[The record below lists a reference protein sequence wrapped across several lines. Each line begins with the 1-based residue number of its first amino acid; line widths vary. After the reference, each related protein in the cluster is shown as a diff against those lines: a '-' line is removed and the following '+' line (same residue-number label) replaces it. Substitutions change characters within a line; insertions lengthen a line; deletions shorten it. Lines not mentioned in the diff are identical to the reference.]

1 MPTPNE
7 NTGTLEAILM
17 GLAQVMEPLKEDLK
31 DNKAIVLLAQLGL
44 ELPDA
49 VNGVSGF
56 ATAAQKTFTAA
67 GKLPDLVQK
76 VVDGIGAGDYGKI
89 GDLLQGILATVKA
102 IKDLAD
108 AIKTLSG
115 VSGIPQAKLNEFAEK
130 LPRRLFDYL
139 VVRNLEGVPV
149 LPEVMEFVGIIQRN
163 LAKVGPGG
171 HSSTEITQY
180 IFDINQI
187 GKLIKSPKDVLKILY
202 RWGENT
208 FGDSELLT
216 DLQSLLGK
224 AGVPA
229 VVDDTVNPPVLDVLA
244 LEISPKTDIQ
254 PWALKVGISEDI
266 HIDTSVPITDG
277 GDWKLE
283 ALAKGDLKASA
294 AIIIHPNGNI
304 DFDSS
309 AASTGEY
316 GLRFTAGKAD
326 NTPFIIFGEAEGSR
340 LEVAKFIVTASA
352 GLNFD
357 LGNSASAAFKVLGEI
372 KGGKLKVD
380 MSQGDGF
387 LAQILSG
394 IKIDSDF
401 EMGFGFDSDDGLFF
415 TGSSTLEIQ
424 LPSHI
429 DLGPI
434 EIDALTFSIGVGTD
448 GGELE
453 IPIGLSANIK
463 AELGPIAA
471 SVEGI
476 GILGFLSFP
485 DDKTSSNLGPVD
497 FNLKFKPPKGVGLSL
512 DAGVVKGGGYLYFD
526 FEREEYAGA
535 LELVF
540 AEWIALRAIGL
551 ITTKMPDGSKGFS
564 MILII
569 TVEFG
574 SGIQLGFGFTLLG
587 VGGIIGVNRIVNV
600 DPLKDGIRNGSVESV
615 MFPQNIIANAPRI
628 ISDLRK
634 FFPVMQD
641 TFLIGPMV
649 KIGWGTPNLL
659 SVSMGLILEFPE
671 ANITIL
677 GVIKV
682 VLPDENADVLRLQV
696 NFIGRLE
703 PSNKLLWFYAELY
716 DSRVL
721 FITLEGGMGLFVHW
735 GSPANF
741 VVSVGGFH
749 PRYNPPPLPFPA
761 PPRLAVNILNTSSA
775 RVRIEA
781 YFAVTSNSVQF
792 GAKVEVF
799 FGVSAFNIQG
809 HLAFDAL
816 FQFDPFFFSF
826 GLSISLSVKVFG
838 IGLFSV
844 GFSGILEGPTPWHI
858 AGKGKISLLFFSIKV
873 PFSATWGDEENT
885 KLDPILVFPLLEQ
898 ELKALTN
905 WEAKLPSTSKISVTL
920 RQLGHNASD
929 QLVLHPVGKLQI
941 SQRKVPLNFKMD
953 KVGNQKPSDTNR
965 LFVKAFI
972 PGGSALATTPVKEE
986 FAIGQYTELDDAKRL
1001 SSPGYEP
1008 LESGLEVAVKGD
1020 QMKTSMATKR
1030 VIRYETNIIDN
1041 NFKKFIRRPFFLYF
1055 HSGFSLL
1062 YNLLFGHFLKGS
1074 AVAQAAISMQSK
1086 KRMQPFDEKIA
1097 VKPNEYSVAFNE
1109 NNTSVDST
1117 MSFTSQAMANQ
1128 FMNEQ
1133 IQHNPAMAN
1142 QIHVI
1147 PNTEINFVS

>member
-1 MPTPNE
+1 MPIPNE

-17 GLAQVMEPLKEDLK
+17 GLAKVLEPLKEDLK
-31 DNKAIVLLAQLGL
+31 DNEALVLLAQLGL
-44 ELPDA
+44 ELPIA
-49 VNGVSGF
+49 VNAVPAF
-56 ATAAQKTFTAA
+56 KNATDKAFTAA
-67 GKLPDLVQK
+67 GKLPDLVQNLM
-76 VVDGIGAGDYGKI
+76 DGIDVGDYSKI
-89 GDLLQGILATVKA
+89 GNLLQGIITSVKSFT
-102 IKDLAD
+102 DLANS
-108 AIKTLSG
+108 IKTLSG
-115 VSGIPQAKLNEFAEK
+115 VSGIAQAKLNEFAEK

-139 VVRNLEGVPV
+139 VVRNLESVPV
-149 LPEVMEFVGIIQRN
+149 LPEVLEFVGIIQRN
-163 LAKVGPGG
+163 LENIISNVP
-171 HSSTEITQY
+171 SSSEIDRY
-180 IFDINQI
+180 IFEINQI
-187 GKLIKSPKDVLKILY
+187 GKFIKSPKDVLKILY

-208 FGDSELLT
+208 FGNSELLT
-216 DLQSLLGK
+216 DLQYLFNK
-224 AGVPA
+224 AGATA
-229 VVDDTVNPPVLDVLA
+229 VLNNTANPPVLDVLK
-244 LEISPKTDIQ
+244 LKISPKSDVQ
-254 PWALKVGISEDI
+254 PWALKIGISEDI
-266 HIDTSVPITDG
+266 HIDNSGVIASG
-277 GDWKLE
+277 GNWKLE
-283 ALAKGDLKASA
+283 ALSKNDLKAGAS
-294 AIIIHPNGNI
+294 IVIHPKGNI

-309 AASTGEY
+309 TAVTGDY

-326 NTPFIIFGEAEGSR
+326 NSPFIIFGDAEGSR
-340 LEVAKFIVTASA
+340 LEMAKFIVSASA

-372 KGGKLKVD
+372 KGGKLKID

-401 EMGFGFDSDDGLFF
+401 DLGFGFDSEDGLFF
-415 TGSSTLEIQ
+415 NGSSTLEIQ
-424 LPSHI
+424 LPTHI

-434 EIDALTFSIGVGTD
+434 EIDALNFSIGIGTAS
-448 GGELE
+448 GELE
-453 IPIGLSANIK
+453 LPIGLSTNFK

-471 SVEGI
+471 SIEGI
-476 GILGFLSFP
+476 GMLGFLSFP
-485 DDKTSSNLGPVD
+485 DDKTSSNLGAVN
-497 FNLKFKPPKGVGLSL
+497 FNLKFKPPQGVGLSL

-526 FEREEYAGA
+526 TEREEYAGA

-659 SVSMGLILEFPE
+659 SLSMGLILEFPE

-682 VLPDENADVLRLQV
+682 VLPDEEADVLRLQV

-749 PRYNPPPLPFPA
+749 PRFSPPPLPFPA

-799 FGVSAFNIQG
+799 FGKSAFNIQG

-816 FQFDPFFFSF
+816 FLFNPFYFSF
-826 GLSISLSVKVFG
+826 GLSLSLSVKVFG
-838 IGLFSV
+838 VGMFSV

-885 KLDPILVFPLLEQ
+885 KLDPILVFPLLEN
-898 ELKALTN
+898 ELNALTN

-920 RQLGHNASD
+920 RQLGASDSD

-953 KVGNQKPSDTNR
+953 KVGNQKPSDTNK
-965 LFVKAFI
+965 LFVKVQI
-972 PGGSALATTPVKEE
+972 QGGSTLAATKIKEE

-1008 LESGLEVAVKGD
+1008 LESGLEVAVEGD
-1020 QMKTSMATKR
+1020 QVKTSMATKR

-1041 NFKKFIRRPFFLYF
+1041 NFKKFIRRPFYLYF
-1055 HSGFSLL
+1055 HAGFSLL

-1074 AVAQAAISMQSK
+1074 AVTQAAISMQSK
-1086 KRMQPFDEKIA
+1086 KRMQPFDEKI
-1097 VKPNEYSVAFNE
+1097 KMEPNEYSVAFNE

-1133 IQHNPAMAN
+1133 IQRNPAMAN

>member
-1 MPTPNE
+1 MPSPNE

-17 GLAQVMEPLKEDLK
+17 GLAQIMEPLKDDLK

-56 ATAAQKTFTAA
+56 ANAANKTFTAA
-67 GKLPDLVQK
+67 SKLPDLVQE
-76 VVDGIGAGDYGKI
+76 VVDGIDAGDYSKI
-89 GDLLQGILATVKA
+89 GDLLQAIITTVKA

-115 VSGIPQAKLNEFAEK
+115 VSGIPQNELNEFAEK

-149 LPEVMEFVGIIQRN
+149 LPEVLEFVGIIQRE
-163 LAKVGPGG
+163 LQKIGSEG
-171 HSSTEITQY
+171 HGNAEINKY

-187 GKLIKSPKDVLKILY
+187 GKFIKSPQDVLKILY

-208 FGDSELLT
+208 YGDSTLLN

-229 VVDDTVNPPVLDVLA
+229 VIDTAPNPDVLDVLA
-244 LEISPKTDIQ
+244 FEISPKTDVQ
-254 PWALKVGISEDI
+254 PWALKIRMAEDVS
-266 HIDTSVPITDG
+266 IDTSGPISDG

-283 ALAKGDLKASA
+283 ALAKSDLKASA
-294 AIIIHPNGNI
+294 EIIIHPDGNI

-309 AASTGEY
+309 AGITGEY

-340 LEVAKFIVTASA
+340 LEVAKFIVTGSA

-357 LGNSASAAFKVLGEI
+357 LGSSASAAFKVLGEI

-387 LAQILSG
+387 LTQILSG

-401 EMGFGFDSDDGLFF
+401 EMGFGYDSKEGLFF

-434 EIDALTFSIGVGTD
+434 EIDAITISIGVGTD
-448 GGELE
+448 GGELK
-453 IPIGLSANIK
+453 IPVGLSANIK
-463 AELGPIAA
+463 AEIGPIAA

-476 GILGFLSFP
+476 GLIGNINFP
-485 DDKTSSNLGPVD
+485 EDKTDNNLGPVD
-497 FNLKFKPPKGVGLSL
+497 FDLEFKPPNGVGLSL

-600 DPLKDGIRNGSVESV
+600 DPLTEGIKNGSIESV
-615 MFPQNIIANAPRI
+615 MFPQDIIANAPRI

-634 FFPVMQD
+634 FFPTMED

-659 SVSMGLILEFPE
+659 SVSMGIIIEFPE
-671 ANITIL
+671 ANFTIL
-677 GVIKV
+677 GIIKV
-682 VLPDENADVLRLQV
+682 VLPDEEADILRLQV
-696 NFIGRLE
+696 NFMGRLE
-703 PSNKLLWFYAELY
+703 PNNKLLWFFAYLY

-721 FITLEGGMGLFVHW
+721 FITLEGGMGLLVQW

-749 PRYNPPPLPFPA
+749 PRYSPPPLPFGTI
-761 PPRLAVNILNTSSA
+761 PRIAVNILNHSNA
-775 RVRIEA
+775 KVRIEG

-792 GAKVEVF
+792 GAKVEVY
-799 FGVSAFNIQG
+799 FGVSAFNIDG
-809 HLAFDAL
+809 HLGFDAL

-826 GLSISLSVKVFG
+826 GLSMSLSVKVFG
-838 IGLFSV
+838 VGLFSV
-844 GFSGILEGPTPWHI
+844 GFSGLLEGPTPWHI
-858 AGKGKISLLFFSIKV
+858 EGKGKISLLFFKIKV
-873 PFSATWGDEENT
+873 PFSKTWGDEENT
-885 KLDPILVFPLLEQ
+885 KLDPIEVFPLLEK
-898 ELKALTN
+898 ELAALTN
-905 WEAKLPSTSKISVTL
+905 WEAKLPSTSHVSVTL
-920 RQLGHNASD
+920 RQLGESDSD
-929 QLVLHPVGKLQI
+929 QLVLHPVGKLLI
-941 SQRKVPLNFKMD
+941 SQRKVPLNFKID
-953 KVGNQKPSDTNR
+953 KVGNQKPTDTNKM
-965 LFVKAFI
+965 FVDAQI
-972 PGGSALATTPVKEE
+972 QGGGPLGTSVVKEE
-986 FAIGQYTELDDAKRL
+986 FAIGQYKQLDDSKRL

-1008 LESGLEVAVKGD
+1008 LESGLEVAVEGD
-1020 QMKTSMATKR
+1020 QLKTSMATKR

-1041 NFKKFIRRPFFLYF
+1041 NFKKFIRRPFYLYF
-1055 HSGFSLL
+1055 RIQFTLL
-1062 YNLLFGHFLKGS
+1062 FKLLFGHFIKGS
-1074 AVAQAAISMQSK
+1074 AVAQATVSMQTK
-1086 KRMQPFDEKIA
+1086 KRMQPYDEKIE
-1097 VKPNEYSVAFNE
+1097 VKANEYSVAFNE
-1109 NNTSVDST
+1109 DNTAVDPAV
-1117 MSFTSQAMANQ
+1117 SFTSQAEADQ
-1128 FMNEQ
+1128 FMNDQ
-1133 IQHNPAMAN
+1133 IQNNPALAS
-1142 QIHVI
+1142 QLHVI
-1147 PNTEINFVS
+1147 PNTELNIVA